1 MNTKKILAVV
11 LLAVIAVV
19 CVACTTTATS
29 TGTTAAKAPETK
41 EFKFTIINE
50 TGKGVNSIFLKD
62 DNSDNKNEVK
72 YEGDGLENGG
82 KAEMSISAVPDKD
95 VNPSLTISY
104 TVGSTE
110 YMTKIFTPT
119 AEIRLTVE
127 SDNSGAFEATA
138 PEK

>member
-50 TGKGVNSIFLKD
+50 TGKGVSSISLKD
-62 DNSDNKNEVK
+62 DNSDNKAEAK

-95 VNPSLTISY
+95 GNPSLTVSY
-104 TVGSTE
+104 TAGDTE
-110 YMTKIFTPT
+110 YQAKVNAAT
-119 AEIRLTVE
+119 AEIKLTAE
-127 SDNSGAFEATA
+127 SDNSGAFEVTT
-138 PEK
+138 PQE